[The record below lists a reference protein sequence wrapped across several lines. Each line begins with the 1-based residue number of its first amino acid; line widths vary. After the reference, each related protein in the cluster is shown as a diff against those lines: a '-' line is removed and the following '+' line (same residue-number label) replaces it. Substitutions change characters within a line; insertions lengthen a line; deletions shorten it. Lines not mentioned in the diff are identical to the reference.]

1 MPSLLRRARQLVQ
14 HPEELLA
21 MLAQGLAKAYSK
33 RTVLVKIFEDFLLL
47 FRLVRAWVMGD
58 YNEVPRKTILWA
70 VLAILYFLSP
80 LDAIPDIFPGGY
92 IDDIAMISF
101 ILGRIKPDLD
111 LFSEWEKKRKKAE
124 KEKE

>member
-1 MPSLLRRARQLVQ
+1 
-14 HPEELLA
+14 

-47 FRLVRAWVMGD
+47 FRLVRSWVMGD
-58 YNEVPRKTILWA
+58 YKEVPRKTILWA

-111 LFSEWEKKRKKAE
+111 LFSEWERKRKKKEPGE
-124 KEKE
+124 KPAGK